1 LLKTLAISK
10 SGAYKTRDRR
20 LSALSPGPGAQLHRV
35 RNDGRLLNDRIPLR
49 LTRIR
54 VLSIAVIAAC
64 LAGFSVDGAIGQTAT
79 SSSSDPGALFQQGKE
94 ALQAG
99 QLHLA
104 EKDFRGV
111 IALDPKSAAPHINLG
126 VTYMREKRW
135 DDALVELRKAESLA
149 PNQSGVQL
157 NIGLAYYR
165 KNDFASAIEPFA
177 ATLRLEPASAQAR
190 YLLGL
195 CYFFTNKYKEAA
207 DSLAPLWEQEST
219 KLNYL
224 YVLSIAASKSS
235 NPALQKR
242 AFDRMLAIGQD
253 KPEFHLY
260 VGKAWLAE
268 HATDKALD
276 EFHSAAGARPDLP
289 LVHFFLGRTY
299 LEQRD
304 YPQAEAELEK
314 DIAVEPN
321 FAYSYEDLGIL
332 YAQLNQPEKAERYYR
347 EAVGRNDQLVNSWFG
362 LAKLDRDSGRYL
374 EALQMLDHAEALAP
388 QSGSVHYTRGQ
399 VLVHLGQSA
408 KARQEF
414 ETSARL
420 LRSFNDR
427 LQADPSGD
435 QAADAQDAAEQ

>member
-1 LLKTLAISK
+1 M
-10 SGAYKTRDRR
+10 G
-20 LSALSPGPGAQLHRV
+20 
-35 RNDGRLLNDRIPLR
+35 
-49 LTRIR
+49 
-54 VLSIAVIAAC
+54 
-64 LAGFSVDGAIGQTAT
+64 AGFPLAGAIGQTVT
-79 SSSSDPGALFQQGKE
+79 PSSNDPGALFRQGKA

-99 QLHLA
+99 RLDLA

-135 DDALVELRKAESLA
+135 DDALVEFRKAESLA

-165 KNDFASAIEPFA
+165 KNDFASAIEPFG
-177 ATLRLEPASAQAR
+177 ATLRLEPGSVQAR

-207 DSLAPLWEQEST
+207 DTLTPLWDQEAT
-219 KLNYL
+219 NLNYL
-224 YVLSIAASKSS
+224 YVVSIAASKSS

-242 AFDRMLAIGQD
+242 AFDQMLAIGQD
-253 KPEFHLY
+253 TPEFHLY

-268 HATDKALD
+268 HATNKALD
-276 EFHSAAGARPDLP
+276 EFHAAAAARPDLP
-289 LVHFFLGRTY
+289 LVHYFLGRAY

-314 DIAVEPN
+314 DIAIEPD
-321 FAYSYEDLGIL
+321 FAYSYEDLGAL
-332 YAQLNQPEKAERYYR
+332 YAQLNQPDKAERYYR
-347 EAVGRNDQLVNSWFG
+347 EAVARNEQLVNSWFG
-362 LAKLDRDSGRYL
+362 LAKLYRDSGRYA

-399 VLVHLGQSA
+399 VLSHLGQSA
-408 KARQEF
+408 KAREEF
-414 ETSARL
+414 DTSARL
-420 LRSFNDR
+420 LKSFNDR
-427 LQADPSGD
+427 LQVDPSGD
-435 QAADAQDAAEQ
+435 QSADAQDAAEQ